1 MPTQS
6 LIRWIAVLL
15 VLALFCPLVFAQ
27 PGRQPGRFPQPG
39 QPGRPFQ
46 PGQPMSPAQ
55 PGPSDAEV
63 ATACGGMLLFFILIG
78 VISLVSTIVW
88 IFVVIWVA
96 KDANARGMDNSGLWV
111 VLVLFL
117 GVLGL
122 VIYLV
127 SRPSGDL
134 KICRECGKKR
144 LREARRCPHCRA
156 A

>member
-1 MPTQS
+1 MQA
-6 LIRWIAVLL
+6 LIRSIAVLL
-15 VLALFCPLVFAQ
+15 ALAVFCPLVFAQ
-27 PGRQPGRFPQPG
+27 PGRPGRFPQPG

-46 PGQPMSPAQ
+46 TPPQT
-55 PGPSDAEV
+55 GPTDAEV
-63 ATACGGMLLFFILIG
+63 ATACGGMLLFFIIVG

-96 KDANARGMDNSGLWV
+96 KDANARGMDNSALWV

-117 GVLGL
+117 GLIGL
-122 VIYLV
+122 VVYLV
-127 SRPSGDL
+127 SRPAGEL